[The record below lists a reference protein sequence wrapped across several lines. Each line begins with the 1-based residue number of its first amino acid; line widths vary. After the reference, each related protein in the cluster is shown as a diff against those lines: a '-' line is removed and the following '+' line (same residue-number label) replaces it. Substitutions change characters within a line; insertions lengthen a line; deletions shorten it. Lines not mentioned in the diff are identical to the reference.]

1 MELPCYI
8 LNTLQADKVK
18 SYRGKFDARIEP
30 RYIANGTHAGSYAI
44 PDRIAEDED
53 WAAHSEDIGKLA
65 WAVIDT
71 DEAWPYV
78 EEVEAP
84 EPGLLAKVGSALASI
99 FLTSDIEGQI

>member
-18 SYRGKFDARIEP
+18 SYRGKFAARIEP

-53 WAAHSEDIGKLA
+53 FAAHWGDIGKLA
-65 WAVIDT
+65 WAVVDT
-71 DEAWPYV
+71 DEAWPPV
-78 EEVEAP
+78 EETEEP
-84 EPGLLAKVGSALASI
+84 EQGLLAKIGSAIMAFFAPTDL
-99 FLTSDIEGQI
+99 EGQI